1 MRKRVLVLA
10 AACVLLTLRARADR
24 ARADEEFEWDRE
36 GYAELLD
43 AAAEARKDGRRILVG
58 LCGSP
63 T

>member
-1 MRKRVLVLA
+1 MQKRVLVLA
-10 AACVLLTLRARADR
+10 AACALLTVR
-24 ARADEEFEWDRE
+24 ARADEDFEWDRE
-36 GYAELLD
+36 GYAELFE

>member
-10 AACVLLTLRARADR
+10 AACALLTLR

-36 GYAELLD
+36 GYAELLE